1 MNNATESTMQA
12 KDLDTNAA
20 GNKWW
25 ASRDAAIKSYAEST
39 RYSAAERLAAE
50 RMKLGLEIVYAS
62 KAIHVNYRGK
72 FIAIKIEMPQV
83 RDRKMLAVLEKDYSL
98 MGIVKRLSP
107 QGLIY
112 RIPKAV

>member
-1 MNNATESTMQA
+1 MQA
-12 KDLDTNAA
+12 KDLDTKAA

-39 RYSAAERLAAE
+39 SYSASQRLQAE

-72 FIAIKIEMPQV
+72 FIAIKIEQPQV

-98 MGIVKRLSP
+98 LGIVKMLSK

-112 RIPKAV
+112 RIPKAG